1 MLPRLYQLLWRI
13 ARPLLRKH
21 RRLGEGFDER
31 LAPPAWPRL
40 QPAPASAAPCRLW
53 LHGASGGEAYLIR
66 ELALELAARPSSRQ
80 KFTLLCTSLTSQG
93 LEILRQTQKDCPA
106 GSLELLPAYLPLDE
120 PQIMRRAVRQAFGS
134 PPPASPALL
143 ALLETELWPG
153 LLLACREYGLP
164 TLILNGRLTEKS
176 LRAYHPFRSFLRRLA
191 PRRIL
196 AGSPADQERFR
207 SLFGSSAPCDLMPN
221 IKFDRIRFENT
232 LPGAVPGS
240 LIALASVRE
249 EEETLLAPLLP
260 ELLAQAPQCAI
271 ALAPRHLH
279 RLEAWEKRLQALNL
293 PYIRA
298 GSLQNSAPPPGQ
310 ILLWD
315 SFGNLQ
321 QVYRQASAVF
331 VGGSLAPLG
340 GQNFLEPLACGLI
353 PCIGPSWQNFTW
365 VGKEIFDL
373 GLVRRINSAEELV
386 PALLRLLHER
396 PDKTLVRQKLEDYLV
411 PRRGGTRMAVEA
423 LAEFL

>member
-1 MLPRLYQLLWRI
+1 MLPRLYQLLWRL
-13 ARPLLRKH
+13 ARPLLRRH
-21 RRLGEGFDER
+21 RRLGEGFAER
-31 LAPPAWPRL
+31 LAPPPWPRIHTGH
-40 QPAPASAAPCRLW
+40 ASATPCRLW

-66 ELALELAARPSSRQ
+66 ELALELAARQSSRP
-80 KFTLLCTSLTSQG
+80 KFTLLCTSLTNQG
-93 LEILRQTQKDCPA
+93 LEILRQAQKDCPA
-106 GSLELLPAYLPLDE
+106 DSLELLPAYLPLDE
-120 PQIMRRAVRQAFGS
+120 PQIMRRAVRQVFG
-134 PPPASPALL
+134 PQRPASPAVL

-153 LLLACREYGLP
+153 LLLACREYDLP

-176 LRAYHPFRSFLRRLA
+176 LRAYYPFRSFLRHLP

-196 AGSPADQERFR
+196 ASSPADQERFR
-207 SLFGSSAPCDLMPN
+207 SLFGSAAPCDLMPN
-221 IKFDRIRFENT
+221 IKFDRIRFEDA
-232 LPGAVPGS
+232 PPPVVPGS

-249 EEETLLAPLLP
+249 EEEALLVSCLP
-260 ELLAQAPQCAI
+260 ELLAQAPECAI

-298 GSLQNSAPPPGQ
+298 GSLQNLAPPPGQ

-315 SFGNLQ
+315 SFGNLH

-353 PCIGPSWQNFTW
+353 PCIGPSWQNFAW

-373 GLVRRINSAEELV
+373 GLVRRINSIEELV
-386 PALLRLLHER
+386 PALLRLLHGGEN
-396 PDKTLVRQKLEDYLV
+396 KTLVRQKLEDYLA